1 MKFKLYILFFLITS
15 TLFAQKVT
23 TSIDSTKKKIGSEFK
38 LTLKASVKKTDKVVF
53 PKAKNFGA
61 LEVIESYKID
71 TIKSNDKYELIKK
84 YGLTQFDSGKY
95 TIPRIPILINGKP
108 SFSDSLKVEVADVK
122 VDTLKQKM
130 YEIKDIIPVETSSDW
145 WKYLLAFLGIV
156 GLGFLAFWLFKKYYK
171 KPEKVEEIVYTSPI
185 EKATSLL
192 QQLERKELI
201 QRGEIKNYYSE
212 LTDIARTYI
221 EEEIHIP
228 AMESTT
234 SELIV
239 SLRNVAKNKK
249 LKLSKETLENLE
261 KVLNQADLVKFA
273 KVKPL
278 DFEIEEDKK
287 RITSTIV
294 TIHKSV
300 PTVVEKDD
308 ELEAWNEQ
316 QRELARIQKL
326 KKQKQKRIITTIG
339 IVSGVLMISLISLIY
354 FKGLD
359 YIKDNILGNETKEL
373 VEGEWVLSEYGNPG
387 VIVETPKVLKR
398 IDAKKVLPKNAYAI
412 LKEMQMFEFGTLN
425 QKLYIGISTNKFKKD
440 PNASE
445 QAKQTEVNFDTV
457 LEGIT
462 NTWEKIGAQNI
473 LFKQEEFNT
482 GKGVTGVKAYGTMT
496 VIDKNKGE
504 SERMYYEILLFK
516 QDGGLQQIIVA
527 HREGDEYGKKIGVRI
542 INSAELKQAQ
552 QQWKK

>member
-1 MKFKLYILFFLITS
+1 MKFKLYILFFLLTTS
-15 TLFAQKVT
+15 LFAQKVT
-23 TSIDSTKKKIGSEFK
+23 TSIDSTKKKIGAEFK
-38 LTLKASVKKTDKVVF
+38 LTLKASVNETDKVVF

-84 YGLTQFDSGKY
+84 YGLTQFDSGKF
-95 TIPRIPILINGKP
+95 TIPRIQILINGKP
-108 SFSDSLKVEVADVK
+108 SFTDSLKVEVVDVK

-130 YEIKDIIPVETSSDW
+130 YEIKDVIPVESSSDW
-145 WKYLLAFLGIV
+145 WKYLLGILLLV
-156 GLGFLAFWLFKKYYK
+156 GLGFLGYWLFKKYYK
-171 KPEKVEEIVYTSPI
+171 KPEKVEEIVYKTPI

-201 QRGEIKNYYSE
+201 QRGEIKSYYSE

-239 SLRNVAKNKK
+239 SLRNVAKSKK
-249 LKLSKETLENLE
+249 LKLSKEILENLE
-261 KVLNQADLVKFA
+261 KVLQQADLVKFA

-294 TIHKSV
+294 TIHKAI
-300 PTVVEKDD
+300 PELVEEKD
-308 ELEAWNEQ
+308 ELEEWNE
-316 QRELARIQKL
+316 E
-326 KKQKQKRIITTIG
+326 QKQKALAKKASQQKMKRLKNAFFITVLVLALTIG
-339 IVSGVLMISLISLIY
+339 ITSAI
-354 FKGLD
+354 KGFD
-359 YIKDNILGNETKEL
+359 FVKDFVLGNETKEL

-387 VIVETPKVLKR
+387 VILETPKVLKR
-398 IDAKKVLPKNAYAI
+398 IDAKKALPRESYAI
-412 LKEMQMFEFGTLN
+412 LKEMQLFEYGALN
-425 QKLYIGISTNKFKKD
+425 QKLFIGVSTIKFKDTTDIKF
-440 PNASE
+440 E
-445 QAKQTEVNFDTV
+445 TV
-457 LEGIT
+457 LDGIT
-462 NTWEKIGAQNI
+462 KNWEKLGAQNM

-482 GKGVTGVKAYGTMT
+482 GKGITGVKAYGTMT
-496 VIDKNKGE
+496 VFDKEEDE
-504 SERMYYEILLFK
+504 SEKMYYEILLFK
-516 QDGGLQQIIVA
+516 QDGGLQQITVA
-527 HREGDEYGKKIGVRI
+527 QREGDEYGEKIGKRI

-552 QQWKK
+552 

>member
-1 MKFKLYILFFLITS
+1 MKFKLYILFFLLTTS
-15 TLFAQKVT
+15 LFAQKVT
-23 TSIDSTKKKIGSEFK
+23 TSIDSTKKKIGAEFK
-38 LTLKASVKKTDKVVF
+38 LTLKASVNKTDKVVF
-53 PKAKNFGA
+53 PKAQNFGA

-95 TIPRIPILINGKP
+95 TIPRIQILINGKP

-130 YEIKDIIPVETSSDW
+130 FEIKDIIPVESPSDW
-145 WKYLLAFLGIV
+145 WKYLLGILLLV
-156 GLGFLAFWLFKKYYK
+156 GLGFLGYWLFKKYYK
-171 KPEKVEEIVYTSPI
+171 KPEKTEEIVYTSPI

-201 QRGEIKNYYSE
+201 QRGEIKSYYSE

-234 SELIV
+234 SELIL
-239 SLRNVAKNKK
+239 SLRNVAKSKK
-249 LKLSKETLENLE
+249 LKLSKEILENLE
-261 KVLNQADLVKFA
+261 KVLQQADLVKFA

-294 TIHKSV
+294 TIHKAI
-300 PTVVEKDD
+300 PEIEEDKD
-308 ELEAWNEQ
+308 ELEIWNE
-316 QRELARIQKL
+316 E
-326 KKQKQKRIITTIG
+326 QKQKALAKKASGQKIKRIINTVFITVLVLALTIG
-339 IVSGVLMISLISLIY
+339 ITSAI
-354 FKGLD
+354 KGFD
-359 YIKDNILGNETKEL
+359 FVKDFVLGNETKEL

-387 VIVETPKVLKR
+387 VIIETPKVLKR
-398 IDAKKVLPKNAYAI
+398 IDSKKALPKESYAI
-412 LKEMQMFEFGTLN
+412 LKEMQLFEYGALN
-425 QKLYIGISTNKFKKD
+425 QKLFIGVSTIKFKDTTDIK
-440 PNASE
+440 
-445 QAKQTEVNFDTV
+445 FDTV
-457 LEGIT
+457 LDGIT
-462 NTWEKIGAQNI
+462 KNWEKLGAQNM

-496 VIDKNKGE
+496 VFDKEEDE
-504 SERMYYEILLFK
+504 SEKMYYEILLFK

-527 HREGDEYGKKIGVRI
+527 HREGDEYGEKIGKRI

-552 QQWKK
+552 

>member
-1 MKFKLYILFFLITS
+1 MKLKLLFILLFTTS
-15 TLFAQKVT
+15 LFAQKVT
-23 TSIDSTKKKIGSEFK
+23 TSIDSTKKKIGAEFK
-38 LTLKASVKKTDKVVF
+38 LTLKASVNKTDKVVF
-53 PKAKNFGA
+53 PKVKNFGA

-95 TIPRIPILINGKP
+95 TIPRIAILINGKP

-145 WKYLLAFLGIV
+145 WKYLLGILLLV

-171 KPEKVEEIVYTSPI
+171 KPEKAEEIVYTSPI

-212 LTDIARTYI
+212 LTDIVRTYI

-300 PTVVEKDD
+300 PTEVEKED

-316 QRELARIQKL
+316 QKELARIQKL

-339 IVSGVLMISLISLIY
+339 IISGILMISLISLIY
-354 FKGLD
+354 IKGFD
-359 YIKDNILGNETKEL
+359 YVKDNILGNETKEL
-373 VEGEWVLSEYGNPG
+373 LEGEWILSEYGNPG
-387 VIVETPKVLKR
+387 VIVETPQVLKR

-412 LKEMQMFEFGTLN
+412 LKEMQMFEFGALN
-425 QKLYIGISTNKFKKD
+425 QKLYIGISTNKFKK
-440 PNASE
+440 E
-445 QAKQTEVNFDTV
+445 TEINFDTV
-457 LEGIT
+457 LDGIT
-462 NTWEKIGAQNI
+462 KNWEKLGAQNI

-482 GKGVTGVKAYGTMT
+482 DKGVTGVKAYGTMT

-516 QDGGLQQIIVA
+516 QDGGLQQIIVS
-527 HREGDEYGKKIGVRI
+527 HCEGDEYGKKIGERI